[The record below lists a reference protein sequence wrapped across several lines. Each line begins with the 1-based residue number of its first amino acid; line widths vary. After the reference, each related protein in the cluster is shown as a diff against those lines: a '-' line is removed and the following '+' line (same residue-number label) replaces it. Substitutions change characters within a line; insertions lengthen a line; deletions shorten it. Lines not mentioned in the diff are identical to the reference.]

1 MLKKWVYSF
10 HYVIYWVNIT
20 FFPMHFAGLAG
31 MPRRIQTILTCIVY
45 EMLFH
50 LLVVTLIVFNFL
62 FFPSTLCAFYYFYY
76 NQTFLPFT
84 ILHIFLP
91 IFVLYVLYI

>member
-62 FFPSTLCAFYYFYY
+62 TKHFFHLLYFIFFYLFLFFMYY
-76 NQTFLPFT
+76 IYRMRFT
-84 ILHIFLP
+84 HIT
-91 IFVLYVLYI
+91 

>member
-10 HYVIYWVNIT
+10 RYFICWVNIT

-31 MPRRIQTILTCIVY
+31 MPRRIQIILTCIVY
-45 EMLFH
+45 GMLFH
-50 LLVVTLIVFNFL
+50 LLVVTLIVFYFL